1 MSLLYLH
8 FESDERAG
16 RLTKLAR
23 SGAHIIVT
31 EPRWPGFWELA
42 KREKPIAIAV
52 DFSHAPS
59 HAVETADYIAKARET
74 KETPLFLLRVPEDR
88 LDVVRKRLSQATI
101 VTESEL
107 AERLAVMEREAL
119 NRALEKKEAAA
130 VARRTAQ
137 AAKKAAKK
145 LAAGGPA
152 AKAPARKLASRPAP
166 AAKVKAPAAEK
177 KAVPKKS
184 APKKSTAR
192 KSPPKRATARKS
204 KKTPKRK

>member
-16 RLTKLAR
+16 RLTKLAK

-42 KREKPIAIAV
+42 KREKPIAVAV

-59 HAVETADYIAKARET
+59 HALETADYIAKARET

-88 LDVVRKRLSQATI
+88 LDVVRKRLSQASI
-101 VTESEL
+101 VTEAEL

-119 NRALEKKEAAA
+119 ARALEKKEAAA
-130 VARRTAQ
+130 VARRTAS

-145 LAAGGPA
+145 LAAGP
-152 AKAPARKLASRPAP
+152 AKAPPRKPAPRAPAAAKKKPAP
-166 AAKVKAPAAEK
+166 AKKAP
-177 KAVPKKS
+177 PKKR
-184 APKKSTAR
+184 APKRGA
-192 KSPPKRATARKS
+192 A
-204 KKTPKRK
+204 KKTPKKHAKRR

>member
-8 FESDERAG
+8 FESDERTG
-16 RLTKLAR
+16 RLNKLAR

-59 HAVETADYIAKARET
+59 HALETADYIAKARET

-88 LDVVRKRLSQATI
+88 LDAVRKRLSQATI

-119 NRALEKKEAAA
+119 ARALEKKEAAA
-130 VARRTAQ
+130 VARRTAS

-145 LAAGGPA
+145 LAAGPGPV
-152 AKAPARKLASRPAP
+152 KAPARKEPPRAATKKKPAAP
-166 AAKVKAPAAEK
+166 AAKKAAPR
-177 KAVPKKS
+177 KS
-184 APKKSTAR
+184 AKKPPRKPAR
-192 KSPPKRATARKS
+192 KPA
-204 KKTPKRK
+204 KKK